1 MRRGLRDPVGGQ
13 WNAGDVKPEDAITR
27 LRNLRDE
34 AATLPLSTSSTEFNS
49 WMPRARSVLTRALGE
64 KHHITER
71 FVNTRWTP
79 SMFTMGDTSAFTAT
93 FRATI
98 PEAQGILDAAI
109 AEIELLAD
117 EVPVADE
124 SGIDA
129 ELWEHIAP
137 EIQSEAW
144 GKVASQAAIF
154 TEDRIRKWAGRPVG
168 EVGKDLQ
175 LPCSASRAITRW
187 GSPTVRSRG
196 GSCSPKALPRLCGTW
211 TPTAFRSAL
220 ITSAMRL
227 AWSGPAPFSLPRCVT
242 STGTAF
248 TTPPRRLRMRSPE
261 SKIVFDDRQ
270 ITGRARMLE

>member
-1 MRRGLRDPVGGQ
+1 
-13 WNAGDVKPEDAITR
+13 
-27 LRNLRDE
+27 
-34 AATLPLSTSSTEFNS
+34 
-49 WMPRARSVLTRALGE
+49 MPRARSVLTRALGE
-64 KHHITER
+64 NHHITER
-71 FVNTRWTP
+71 FVNTKWTP

-168 EVGKDLQ
+168 EVGKDLAVAVFGKQGDYQMGLTDGEKQGWQ
-175 LPCSASRAITRW
+175 LFAQGIAQ
-187 GSPTVRSRG
+187 
-196 GSCSPKALPRLCGTW
+196 ALRNVDARRIQKRPD
-211 TPTAFRSAL
+211 P
-220 ITSAMRL
+220 SAMRL
-227 AWSGPAPFSLPRCVT
+227 AWSGPALYSLPRCVT
-242 STGTAF
+242 STGTVF
-248 TTPPRRLRMRSPE
+248 TTPPRRLRTRSPE
-261 SKIVFDDRQ
+261 SRFVLADRRHCRHL
-270 ITGRARMLE
+270 GLAFAS